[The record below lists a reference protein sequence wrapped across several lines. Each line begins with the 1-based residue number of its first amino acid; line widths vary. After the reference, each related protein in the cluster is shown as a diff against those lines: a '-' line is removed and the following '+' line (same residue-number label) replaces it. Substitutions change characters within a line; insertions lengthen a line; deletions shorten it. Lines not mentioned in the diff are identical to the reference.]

1 MRLQKKDVWKFIKKK
16 RESSK
21 AVSKYESKK
30 EVSEQFGRKKSQDVG
45 GNRNFLR
52 KEMGM
57 VNGRKVESWSR
68 IKNGNGK
75 MRVGEDEL

>member
-45 GNRNFLR
+45 GNRNFLW